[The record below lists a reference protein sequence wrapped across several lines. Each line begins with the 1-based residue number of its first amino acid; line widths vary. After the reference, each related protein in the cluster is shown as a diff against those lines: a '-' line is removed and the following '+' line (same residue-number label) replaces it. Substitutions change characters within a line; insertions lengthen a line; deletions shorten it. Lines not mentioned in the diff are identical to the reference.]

1 MELRLPSEDDLV
13 ELARLAEDG
22 IHPPEQMPFYVPWTD
37 RIGEPGF
44 VDDFVAFHLRQRREW
59 TAERWQLLLG
69 TWADGHLAGVQGLD
83 AQEFASRRTAE
94 TGSWLGRWFQGHGY
108 GTEMRAAA
116 LGLLF
121 DGLGGEVATSGS
133 LEGNIASARV
143 SEKLGYVHDGE
154 AVASPRGEPVRERRF
169 TLERSRWRPPF
180 PIGIV
185 GLGPCLPLFGL

>member
-83 AQEFASRRTAE
+83 AQDSP
-94 TGSWLGRWFQGHGY
+94 
-108 GTEMRAAA
+108 RAAPPRP
-116 LGLLF
+116 GP
-121 DGLGGEVATSGS
+121 GSVGGSRATDT
-133 LEGNIASARV
+133 A
-143 SEKLGYVHDGE
+143 
-154 AVASPRGEPVRERRF
+154 PR
-169 TLERSRWRPPF
+169 
-180 PIGIV
+180 
-185 GLGPCLPLFGL
+185 